1 MTVNSATASSASST
15 GNPKF
20 SWMLVKKMWRVGV
33 MYFKGDKRRKACTLL
48 TLTLSLCAIC
58 AGMFVI
64 FSYIQRDFSTAI
76 SEKNVEGFHGA
87 VLRFIVIVIIATPL
101 FATYHYLQDL
111 LALEWRI
118 WLSELLLSNY
128 FSNRA
133 YFDLKLEGK
142 LDNPDQ
148 RICEDAASFVKNS
161 VEMIALI
168 GSKFLNICA
177 FTGVLWSIAPELVYF
192 LLGYSVI
199 GTYVTVRLFGK
210 KLMSLQYQNLQKEAD
225 FRYSLVRTRDNA
237 ESIAFYSGEGH
248 ESNTIKGFFAALV
261 ANSRD
266 LILWRRHLGL
276 FNNAYEFS
284 MLVVP
289 SIIIAPRYFAGQV
302 EFGVIAQTGF
312 AFNRILQAL
321 SLIVMRFDDFSG
333 LAAQTERLDSLLT
346 SLGKHTGDKQLL
358 QSGSRKNSPS
368 QMKDTNGDE
377 PNEGDPLLDVSNEGH
392 YSSGTDYTLMIPTG
406 KILRDEGPGLVMKD
420 LCISTPN
427 TNTLIIKDLNVYLA
441 PGETLLVM
449 GPSGCG
455 KSSLLRAVAGLW
467 NRGSGLLQVPP
478 LSESFFLPQKPY
490 MPLGSL
496 REQLLFPSMKR
507 SHIPDADLMNVLE
520 SVALSDL
527 PGRIGGLD
535 AVCDW
540 AGTLSAGEQQ
550 RLAFA
555 RLFLNQPEKAY
566 LDEATSALDVGN
578 ENRLYSLM
586 QKMVPMYVSVGHRL
600 SLVKYHTH
608 VLEFVEDSGWKFYK
622 RKEFENSNSYW
633 I

>member
-1 MTVNSATASSASST
+1 MTANSAASAFGPVASAGSAQT
-15 GNPKF
+15 GPKF
-20 SWMLVKKMWRVGV
+20 SWVLVKKMWRVGI
-33 MYFKGDKRRKACTLL
+33 MYFKGDKRKKACTLL
-48 TLTLSLCAIC
+48 AVVLTLCAIC

-76 SEKNVEGFHGA
+76 SEKNVEGFHRA
-87 VLRFIVIVIIATPL
+87 VMRFIGIVIIATPL

-118 WLSELLLSNY
+118 WLSDLLLSNY

-133 YFDLKLEGK
+133 YFDLKMEGK

-148 RICEDAASFVKNS
+148 RICEDAASFVRNS
-161 VEMIALI
+161 VEIIALI

-210 KLMSLQYQNLQKEAD
+210 KLMQLQFQGLQREAD
-225 FRYSLVRTRDNA
+225 FRYSLVRIRDNA
-237 ESIAFYSGEGH
+237 ESIAFYSGETH
-248 ESNTIKGFFAALV
+248 EAKTIKGFFSALI

-276 FNNAYEFS
+276 FSNAYEFS

-289 SIIIAPRYFAGQV
+289 SIIIAPRYFAGEV

-321 SLIVMRFDDFSG
+321 SLIVMRFDNFSG
-333 LAAQTERLDSLLT
+333 LAAQTERLDSLIT

-358 QSGSRKNSPS
+358 QQTSRKSSPS
-368 QMKDTNGDE
+368 QLKDME
-377 PNEGDPLLDVSNEGH
+377 EEQASEGDFLLDVPENG
-392 YSSGTDYTLMIPTG
+392 YSSG
-406 KILRDEGPGLVMKD
+406 KFLRDEGPGLLMKD
-420 LCISTPN
+420 LSVTTPN
-427 TNTLIIKDLNVYLA
+427 MKNMIIKDLNVSLA

-455 KSSLLRAVAGLW
+455 KSSLLRAIAGLW
-467 NRGSGLLQVPP
+467 NRGSGLLQAPP
-478 LSESFFLPQKPY
+478 LSESLFLPQKPY
-490 MPLGSL
+490 LPLGPL
-496 REQLLFPSMKR
+496 REQLLFPGKKG
-507 SHIPDADLMNVLE
+507 SHHTEIDLFNVLQ

-527 PGRIGGLD
+527 PGKVGGLD
-535 AVCDW
+535 TVCDW
-540 AGTLSAGEQQ
+540 GGILSAGEQQ
-550 RLAFA
+550 RLAFG
-555 RLFLNQPEKAY
+555 RLFLHQPEKAY
-566 LDEATSALDVGN
+566 LDEATSALDAVN
-578 ENRLYSLM
+578 EARLYSLL
-586 QKMVPMYVSVGHRL
+586 QETVPMYVSVGHRL

-608 VLEFVEDSGWKFYK
+608 VLEFIEDVGWRFYN
-622 RKEFENSNSYW
+622 RKEFENSRYPTS
-633 I
+633 

>member
-1 MTVNSATASSASST
+1 MTVKSAAASASSPV
-15 GNPKF
+15 NPKF
-20 SWMLVKKMWRVGV
+20 SWVLVKKMWRVGV

-48 TLTLSLCAIC
+48 ALTLSLCAIC

-76 SEKNVEGFHGA
+76 SEKNVEGFHRA
-87 VLRFIVIVIIATPL
+87 VLRFIGIVIIATPL
-101 FATYHYLQDL
+101 FATYRYLQDL

-118 WLSELLLSNY
+118 WLSDLLLSNY

-133 YFDLKLEGK
+133 YFDLKMEGK

-177 FTGVLWSIAPELVYF
+177 FTGVLWSITPELVYF

-210 KLMSLQYQNLQKEAD
+210 KLMSLQFQNLQKEAD
-225 FRYSLVRTRDNA
+225 FRYSLVRIRENA

-248 ESNTIKGFFAALV
+248 EANTTKGFFAALV
-261 ANSRD
+261 ANVRD

-289 SIIIAPRYFAGQV
+289 SIIIAPRYFAGEV

-321 SLIVMRFDDFSG
+321 SLIVMRFDNFSG

-346 SLGKHTGDKQLL
+346 SLGKHTGDTQLL
-358 QSGSRKNSPS
+358 QPSSRQSSPS
-368 QMKDTNGDE
+368 QMKDMKAE
-377 PNEGDPLLDVSNEGH
+377 QSSEGDPLLDVSDESN
-392 YSSGTDYTLMIPTG
+392 YPSGTDYTLMIPTG
-406 KILRDEGPGLVMKD
+406 KFSRDEGPGLMTKD
-420 LCISTPN
+420 LCISTPDMK
-427 TNTLIIKDLNVYLA
+427 TLIIKDLNVSLA
-441 PGETLLVM
+441 PGETLLIM

-467 NRGSGLLQVPP
+467 NRGSGLLQTPP

-496 REQLLFPSMKR
+496 REQLLFPGMKR
-507 SHIPDADLMNVLE
+507 SHIPDAELLNVLDT
-520 SVALSDL
+520 VALSDL
-527 PGRIGGLD
+527 PERIGGLD

-540 AGTLSAGEQQ
+540 GGILSAGEQQ

-566 LDEATSALDVGN
+566 LDEASSALDAGN

-586 QKMVPMYVSVGHRL
+586 QKMIPMYVSVGHRL

-608 VLEFVEDSGWKFYK
+608 VLEFVDDSGWKFYN
-622 RKEFENSNSYW
+622 RKEFDYSHQHLA
-633 I
+633 